1 MKKLIGVLMVLAA
14 VAIAVTTTGCGFVLP
29 SVRPAEMTQG
39 EYAAS
44 GYRAGA
50 EIVVANQFQATN
62 VDVYI
67 YEGAYRPREEILLNI
82 NGKNVVLKEYV
93 DHFWVMNAVSTNHPT
108 VVKRLL
114 DVNKCYTA
122 LQVVHWGIAG
132 DYSVETFSFCT
143 TTDSTRQSWRDGFG
157 RPYYANVM
165 MLVPGTD
172 TPALQT
178 FNPVINIYPNNAVR
192 KFLKAIGIGEPEK

>member
-1 MKKLIGVLMVLAA
+1 MKRMMMVFLLGILVA
-14 VAIAVTTTGCGFVLP
+14 VSATSCGFVPP
-29 SVRPAEMTQG
+29 SIRPAEMNQR
-39 EYAAS
+39 EYVAG

-50 EIVVANQFQATN
+50 EIVVANQYQATN

-67 YEGAYRPREEILLNI
+67 FEGAYRPKEEILLNV

-93 DHFWVMNAVSTNHPT
+93 DHFWVMNAVSSQHPAI
-108 VVKRLL
+108 VKKLL

-122 LQVVHWGIAG
+122 LMVVHWGVAG
-132 DYSVETFSFCT
+132 DYSVETFSFCA

-157 RPYYANVM
+157 RPYYANVV

-172 TPALQT
+172 TSALQT

-192 KFLKAIGIGEPEK
+192 QFLNGIGIGR

>member
-14 VAIAVTTTGCGFVLP
+14 VAIAVTMTGCGFVAP
-29 SVRPAEMTQG
+29 SVRPAEMNQR
-39 EYAAS
+39 EYVAG

-62 VDVYI
+62 VDVYL
-67 YEGAYRPREEILLNI
+67 YEGAYRPKEEVLLNV

-93 DHFWVMNAVSTNHPT
+93 DHFWVMNAPSSQHPA
-108 VVKRLL
+108 VEKRLL

-122 LQVVHWGIAG
+122 LRIVHGGVAG
-132 DYSVETFSFCT
+132 DYMVDTFSFCT
-143 TTDSTRQSWRDGFG
+143 TTDATRQSWRDGFG
-157 RPYYANVM
+157 RPYYANVV
-165 MLVPGTD
+165 MLLPGTD

-178 FNPVINIYPNNAVR
+178 FNPIVNIYPNNAVR
-192 KFLKAIGIGEPEK
+192 QFLQWLGSAPSGR